1 MEEVCVKKR
10 DGRFEPINEEKIN
23 QVLEWACEGLDGVY
37 PSEIAMKA
45 KIQFTD
51 GVSTQDIHKTLT
63 KTAADMIEPYQPNY
77 QYVAARLALF
87 DLRKRVYGGYE
98 PDELLYHI
106 EELVHLGRYDK
117 EILEKYTKEEIN
129 ELGEY
134 IDHDRDFK
142 FAYSGM
148 KQMEAKYLVQDRVT
162 GQVFETPQMLY
173 MLVGMCLYQETNKE
187 ERLDKVR
194 KFYDATSLFKLSL
207 PTPILGGVRTP
218 TRQFSSCTLIESGDD
233 LDEIN
238 ATSDA
243 IVKYAS
249 KRAGIGINGGAIRAV
264 GSSIR
269 GGEAVHTGCLG
280 FYKYFK
286 AALKSCSQ
294 GALRGASATL
304 FYPMWHYEVE
314 NLLVLKNNKGT
325 EENRLREMD
334 YGVQLNGYLWKR
346 LLEDKKITLFSPDV
360 ADGELYQTFFSDQE
374 RFAELYEE
382 LEDNHAVRKKR
393 IKAKDLFKIF
403 ATERAET
410 GRIYT
415 MFVDNVNENGV
426 FNPNVAPV
434 RQSNLCVAPETKIL
448 TKRGYEIIGELEGE
462 TVEVWNGEEF
472 SETTVKKT
480 ASNAK
485 LLKVIT
491 DSGQTL
497 ECTPEHKF
505 YTFTGY
511 GKPYKEVRTK
521 GLKVGDK
528 LMKFDLPV
536 VYGDKELDKA
546 YENGFYSGDGCFTKQ
561 GQRIYLYHEKREL
574 KEHFEGAE
582 WLDQDNLLRSYCH
595 YKDLKDKFFV
605 PTSEYSVESRL
616 KWLAGWL
623 DADGCVYRNGTNEA
637 ITGSSVELGFLK
649 EVQLM
654 LQTLGINSKV
664 KLNSETGLKLLPAN
678 DGTGKSKEFLCK
690 DLFRLLIPSYE
701 SYKLLDLGLKLNRLK
716 INKRLPQRDA
726 NRFIKIVDVVDEG
739 RIDDTYCFTEPK
751 RNLGMFNGL
760 LTGQCVEIVLPTEPM
775 KDIHKGDGEVAL
787 CTLAAFNLGE
797 ITCLEDLEELSEV
810 AVEALDNLLDYQD
823 YPLLAAHKSSMGRR
837 TLGIGVTN
845 FAYYLAKNGCKYSDG
860 SGNKLTHE
868 LAEAMQ
874 YYLLKASVKL
884 AKEKGCCDWFEQTK
898 YAQGILPID
907 YKENVCDKV
916 YTTDLL
922 LDWETLREDIEHY
935 GLRNSTLTA
944 IMPAESSSLV
954 SNSTNGI
961 EPVRDLVVTKGS
973 KDGVFKQLVP
983 EVVDL
988 YTEYET
994 CWEMKDNKGYLTLV
1008 SIFQKFFDQAIS
1020 ANTYE
1025 DPAKYT
1031 EGKLPLTKVLNEM
1044 YYAYQLGVKTL
1055 YYHNTRDGAGEEDSG
1070 CESGAC
1076 SI

>member
-10 DGRFEPINEEKIN
+10 DGRFEPINEDKIN

-51 GVSTQDIHKTLT
+51 GVSTQSIHKTLT

-98 PDELLYHI
+98 PDDLLYHI
-106 EELVHLGRYDK
+106 EELVHLGRYDE

-325 EENRLREMD
+325 EENRLREID
-334 YGVQLNGYLWKR
+334 YGVQLNAYLWKR

-360 ADGELYQTFFSDQE
+360 ADGELYQTFFSDQK

-426 FNPNVAPV
+426 FNPRVAPV
-434 RQSNLCVAPETKIL
+434 RQSNLCL
-448 TKRGYEIIGELEGE
+448 
-462 TVEVWNGEEF
+462 
-472 SETTVKKT
+472 
-480 ASNAK
+480 
-485 LLKVIT
+485 
-491 DSGQTL
+491 
-497 ECTPEHKF
+497 
-505 YTFTGY
+505 
-511 GKPYKEVRTK
+511 
-521 GLKVGDK
+521 
-528 LMKFDLPV
+528 
-536 VYGDKELDKA
+536 
-546 YENGFYSGDGCFTKQ
+546 
-561 GQRIYLYHEKREL
+561 
-574 KEHFEGAE
+574 
-582 WLDQDNLLRSYCH
+582 
-595 YKDLKDKFFV
+595 
-605 PTSEYSVESRL
+605 
-616 KWLAGWL
+616 
-623 DADGCVYRNGTNEA
+623 
-637 ITGSSVELGFLK
+637 
-649 EVQLM
+649 
-654 LQTLGINSKV
+654 
-664 KLNSETGLKLLPAN
+664 
-678 DGTGKSKEFLCK
+678 
-690 DLFRLLIPSYE
+690 
-701 SYKLLDLGLKLNRLK
+701 
-716 INKRLPQRDA
+716 
-726 NRFIKIVDVVDEG
+726 
-739 RIDDTYCFTEPK
+739 
-751 RNLGMFNGL
+751 
-760 LTGQCVEIVLPTEPM
+760 EIVLPTEPM
-775 KDIHKGDGEVAL
+775 KDIQSGDGEVAL

-860 SGNKLTHE
+860 TGNKLTHE

-874 YYLLKASVKL
+874 YYLLKASVEL

-907 YKENVCDKV
+907 YKENICDKV
-916 YTTDLL
+916 FTTDLL
-922 LDWETLREDIEHY
+922 LDWESLREDIEHY

-1025 DPAKYT
+1025 DPAKYP
-1031 EGKLPLTKVLNEM
+1031 EGKVPLTKILNEM

>member
-10 DGRFEPINEEKIN
+10 DGRFEPINEDKIN

-51 GVSTQDIHKTLT
+51 GVSTQSIHKTLT

-98 PDELLYHI
+98 PDDLLYHI
-106 EELVHLGRYDK
+106 EELVHLGRYDE

-325 EENRLREMD
+325 EENRLREID
-334 YGVQLNGYLWKR
+334 YGVQLNAYLWKR

-426 FNPNVAPV
+426 FNPRVAPV
-434 RQSNLCVAPETKIL
+434 RQSNLCL
-448 TKRGYEIIGELEGE
+448 
-462 TVEVWNGEEF
+462 
-472 SETTVKKT
+472 
-480 ASNAK
+480 
-485 LLKVIT
+485 
-491 DSGQTL
+491 
-497 ECTPEHKF
+497 
-505 YTFTGY
+505 
-511 GKPYKEVRTK
+511 
-521 GLKVGDK
+521 
-528 LMKFDLPV
+528 
-536 VYGDKELDKA
+536 
-546 YENGFYSGDGCFTKQ
+546 
-561 GQRIYLYHEKREL
+561 
-574 KEHFEGAE
+574 
-582 WLDQDNLLRSYCH
+582 
-595 YKDLKDKFFV
+595 
-605 PTSEYSVESRL
+605 
-616 KWLAGWL
+616 
-623 DADGCVYRNGTNEA
+623 
-637 ITGSSVELGFLK
+637 
-649 EVQLM
+649 
-654 LQTLGINSKV
+654 
-664 KLNSETGLKLLPAN
+664 
-678 DGTGKSKEFLCK
+678 
-690 DLFRLLIPSYE
+690 
-701 SYKLLDLGLKLNRLK
+701 
-716 INKRLPQRDA
+716 
-726 NRFIKIVDVVDEG
+726 
-739 RIDDTYCFTEPK
+739 
-751 RNLGMFNGL
+751 
-760 LTGQCVEIVLPTEPM
+760 EIVLPTEPM
-775 KDIHKGDGEVAL
+775 KDIQSGDGEVAL

-884 AKEKGCCDWFEQTK
+884 AKEKGCCNWFEQTK

-916 YTTDLL
+916 FTTDLL
-922 LDWETLREDIEHY
+922 LDWESLREDIEYY

-1008 SIFQKFFDQAIS
+1008 AIFQKFFDQAIS

-1025 DPAKYT
+1025 DPAKYP
-1031 EGKLPLTKVLNEM
+1031 EGKVPLTKILNEM

-1055 YYHNTRDGAGEEDSG
+1055 YYHNTRDGAGEEDAG

-1076 SI
+1076 NI